1 MIASLKESKA
11 RLSELVE
18 LASQGEEVV
27 ITVRG
32 KPKAR
37 LGPIDE
43 SAAAG
48 KGTWGREL
56 REARARYTTAKRSTS
71 RKILKDIRDDRA

>member
-1 MIASLKESKA
+1 MIKTLKESKA
-11 RLSELVE
+11 KLSELVE

-37 LGPIDE
+37 LGPIDGNCE
-43 SAAAG
+43 ADRSS
-48 KGTWGREL
+48 WGRAL
-56 REARARYTTAKRSTS
+56 REGRAKYSTGKRSKS
-71 RKILKDIRDDRA
+71 GSVLDELRDDRS